1 MMPHAV
7 DPAGPVEPL
16 AESAPLAWA
25 IAPRL
30 CPGDPQS
37 PSACVWYHRV
47 WQYLRLL
54 GVITSIRTNSAFLT
68 RTFDG
73 LALNHP
79 RVLVSGS
86 ADYAMLAHLWHAY
99 AGRPLDVT
107 VVDLCPT
114 ALYLNE
120 WYAGR
125 LGFRLST
132 VHSDALEYMTNR
144 PYQSGLHPQLRGPLR
159 CGRSP
164 AAPRPMGHVAETGRS
179 DRHDSA
185 DPAESPR
192 TEESLYS
199 RRRVRAERSGRG
211 SGICLPRL
219 SWCRHRRNRRGRV
232 PVRAPPR
239 RLCDPHDAR
248 DYGCP
253 RSRRVRRRARR
264 RRRRHARARARPT
277 LLIGRNGHVSDEGS
291 GKEAREIVIHNRQ
304 RTEAS
309 AAMTCSV
316 SSGPSNVRR
325 GRDVRRP

>member
-1 MMPHAV
+1 MIPPAV

-54 GVITSIRTNSAFLT
+54 RVITSIRTNSAFLT

-73 LALNHP
+73 LAPNHP

-99 AGRPLDVT
+99 AGRTLDVT

-125 LGFRLST
+125 FGFRLSA
-132 VHSDALEYMTNR
+132 VHSDALEYIADR
-144 PYQSGLHPQLRGPLR
+144 PYDLICTHNFV
-159 CGRSP
+159 GRFD
-164 AAPRPMGHVAETGRS
+164 AA
-179 DRHDSA
+179 
-185 DPAESPR
+185 
-192 TEESLYS
+192 
-199 RRRVRAERSGRG
+199 
-211 SGICLPRL
+211 
-219 SWCRHRRNRRGRV
+219 
-232 PVRAPPR
+232 
-239 RLCDPHDAR
+239 
-248 DYGCP
+248 
-253 RSRRVRRRARR
+253 ARR
-264 RRRRHARARARPT
+264 RLLARWAMLLRPGGVIVTTQRIRPNHLGQKQAYTADGACELSARVVAAASAYPASLGAGIDEIGAAAYQYALRQGGYVIRTTREITDALEAEGFDVELVDEGGGMPERERDRPSSPDGPDTFRMRVVARRRER
-277 LLIGRNGHVSDEGS
+277 S
-291 GKEAREIVIHNRQ
+291 
-304 RTEAS
+304 
-309 AAMTCSV
+309 
-316 SSGPSNVRR
+316 
-325 GRDVRRP
+325 

>member
-1 MMPHAV
+1 MMPHDV
-7 DPAGPVEPL
+7 DPDGPVEPL

-30 CPGDPQS
+30 CPGDHQS
-37 PSACVWYHRV
+37 PSGCVWYHRV

-132 VHSDALEYMTNR
+132 VHSDALAEHRRR
-144 PYQSGLHPQLRGPLR
+144 PRQIIWVYERE
-159 CGRSP
+159 GRSP
-164 AAPRPMGHVAETGRS
+164 DQNVGVVPQDAAT
-179 DRHDSA
+179 
-185 DPAESPR
+185 
-192 TEESLYS
+192 
-199 RRRVRAERSGRG
+199 
-211 SGICLPRL
+211 
-219 SWCRHRRNRRGRV
+219 
-232 PVRAPPR
+232 
-239 RLCDPHDAR
+239 
-248 DYGCP
+248 
-253 RSRRVRRRARR
+253 RRALI
-264 RRRRHARARARPT
+264 ADRAV
-277 LLIGRNGHVSDEGS
+277 GSDDGDD
-291 GKEAREIVIHNRQ
+291 I
-304 RTEAS
+304 
-309 AAMTCSV
+309 
-316 SSGPSNVRR
+316 
-325 GRDVRRP
+325 

>member
-73 LALNHP
+73 LALSHP

-132 VHSDALEYMTNR
+132 VHSDALEHMTNR
-144 PYQSGLHPQLRGPLR
+144 PYDLVCTHNFVGRFDAAARRQLLARWAMLLRPGGVIVTTQRIRPNHPGQKQAYTADGASELSARVVAAASACPGSLGAGIDEIGAAAYDVDLVDEGGGMPERERDRPSSGEGTDTFR
-159 CGRSP
+159 
-164 AAPRPMGHVAETGRS
+164 M
-179 DRHDSA
+179 
-185 DPAESPR
+185 
-192 TEESLYS
+192 
-199 RRRVRAERSGRG
+199 
-211 SGICLPRL
+211 RL
-219 SWCRHRRNRRGRV
+219 V
-232 PVRAPPR
+232 
-239 RLCDPHDAR
+239 
-248 DYGCP
+248 
-253 RSRRVRRRARR
+253 ARR
-264 RRRRHARARARPT
+264 RER
-277 LLIGRNGHVSDEGS
+277 
-291 GKEAREIVIHNRQ
+291 
-304 RTEAS
+304 
-309 AAMTCSV
+309 
-316 SSGPSNVRR
+316 
-325 GRDVRRP
+325 